1 MSQTLANAQENNF
14 DCLQKVVAQLR
25 GEQGCPWDKKQTP
38 QSLKKY
44 LREECEELLEAIDQ
58 GREKEIAAEIGDL
71 LFVLSLLI
79 AIYQEEGAFGVEDV
93 LAGII
98 AKMIR
103 RHPHVFAGQPA
114 PQDEAGLRAQW
125 QRIKSME

>member
-1 MSQTLANAQENNF
+1 MSPTIIDAQERSF
-14 DCLQKVVAQLR
+14 ERLQEVVAQLR
-25 GEQGCPWDKKQTP
+25 GEQGCPWDRKQSP

-58 GREKEIAAEIGDL
+58 GTNKEIAAEIGDL
-71 LFVLSLLI
+71 LFVLHLLM
-79 AIYQEEGAFGVEDV
+79 AIYEEQGAFGTEDV

-103 RHPHVFAGQPA
+103 RHPHVFAGQALPE
-114 PQDEAGLRAQW
+114 DEAGLRAQW